1 MVKLRLR
8 RRGRKQAPIY
18 DIVAMDSRK
27 TRDGAYLELIG
38 QYNPRVFPSQVTLK
52 TDRAIYWL
60 RAGAQPTGVMESI
73 LSHEGVLLQMY
84 LERKGK
90 SADEIQAEL
99 ATHKETVA
107 KRLERLGEKRRTK
120 LSKRKKS
127 AIEAEKKA
135 VDDAKAAEAAAKL
148 EAAAQA
154 AAAKAAAETAAAEE
168 KAAAAEAKAAEAK
181 AAQAEAAAAQTVTDT
196 EPTPPPAEVRPEGP
210 VEVPPE
216 PPVKIPDEAPLR
228 QPEEVPTHSPANAP
242 DEAPLQ
248 TPVEVPM
255 GTPREM

>member
-38 QYNPRVFPSQVTLK
+38 QYNPRIFPSQVTLK

-60 RAGAQPTGVMESI
+60 KAGAQPTGVMESI

-90 SADEIQAEL
+90 SAEEVQAEL
-99 ATHKETVA
+99 VKHKETVA
-107 KRLERLGEKRRTK
+107 KRLERLA
-120 LSKRKKS
+120 SKRQTKQSKKKKAS
-127 AIEAEKKA
+127 IEAEKKA
-135 VDDAKAAEAAAKL
+135 IEDAKAAEVAAKAAAVA

-154 AAAKAAAETAAAEE
+154 AAAKAAAETAAAEA
-168 KAAAAEAKAAEAK
+168 KAAAEAPAPEVLAPEVLAPEVPAAEVVPAAEA
-181 AAQAEAAAAQTVTDT
+181 
-196 EPTPPPAEVRPEGP
+196 
-210 VEVPPE
+210 PPE
-216 PPVKIPDEAPLR
+216 ASAE
-228 QPEEVPTHSPANAP
+228 
-242 DEAPLQ
+242 
-248 TPVEVPM
+248 
-255 GTPREM
+255 